1 MYARVHS
8 STISKVKGWK
18 QPKCP
23 SMDEWINKMWST
35 HTMEYYSSIKRQEIL
50 TPTTMWMNLADMML
64 SEISQSQKDKYSD
77 CVHVRDL
84 KQSDSQ
90 RQTVDGACVYAC
102 G

>member
-1 MYARVHS
+1 
-8 STISKVKGWK
+8 
-18 QPKCP
+18 
-23 SMDEWINKMWST
+23 
-35 HTMEYYSSIKRQEIL
+35 MEYYSSIKRQEIL

-90 RQTVDGACVYAC
+90 RQTVDGGCQGLGKMDRELVFNGQSFSLGDENIPEMDGGDGC
-102 G
+102 TMM